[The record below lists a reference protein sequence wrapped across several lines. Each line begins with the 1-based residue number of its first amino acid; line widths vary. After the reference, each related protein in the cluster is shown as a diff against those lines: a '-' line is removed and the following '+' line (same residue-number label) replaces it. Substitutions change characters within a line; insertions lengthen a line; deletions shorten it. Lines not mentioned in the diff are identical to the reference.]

1 LILAKYRNFALGN
14 LRLAFKEKSERELKH
29 LCSLVFENLGKNLV
43 ELLSFPKITEKN
55 VDRLISVSGLQKI
68 DILLK
73 KGKGGV
79 VVSGHLGNWE
89 FLPLYF
95 GLKGYPANV
104 VARRMRFSK
113 YTDWVNDLRSK
124 KNIKVILRQNSFKE
138 LLSILT
144 SNQLL
149 GILPDQDVDSVE
161 GVFVDFFGQKAYTP
175 VGPVSLALASGA
187 ALITC
192 YIYRDNNHHQI
203 VIDDPIE
210 LTISGDK
217 QRDLV
222 VNTEKWQKRI
232 ESYIRLYPEQW
243 VWMHKRWKTQ
253 NV

>member
-1 LILAKYRNFALGN
+1 
-14 LRLAFKEKSERELKH
+14 
-29 LCSLVFENLGKNLV
+29 
-43 ELLSFPKITEKN
+43 
-55 VDRLISVSGLQKI
+55 
-68 DILLK
+68 
-73 KGKGGV
+73 
-79 VVSGHLGNWE
+79 
-89 FLPLYF
+89 
-95 GLKGYPANV
+95 
-104 VARRMRFSK
+104 MRFSK